1 METCSPQAGQSVRNL
16 NTRPLGS
23 VEITTH
29 GFCGQICFDNTGGC
43 DTIEQKQP
51 VSPVQSH
58 IIVLCVGKCNQGG
71 AGGKERNMKQAKRIV
86 AMVLCL
92 LALLALPAGAVM
104 EKGEPNITAQT
115 TMREVRNNPGIK
127 NSGFYTYSQ
136 DKDCPPGQALWEMTT
151 VEGYTNEYV
160 AEGCAKGLNL
170 VIENYNNGVQVTH
183 SFYTDAEK
191 AADRT
196 KNNTGLFYFP
206 AKAENAKFALIL
218 AGSGA
223 NESAELEEGACT
235 AWQLHELGYAAFI
248 LRYRV
253 WTDASDDAP
262 LEDIGRAM
270 QYIEEHA
277 AEFGIQPEQYAIVGY
292 SMGGHLTGLFGTE
305 SVGYKHYNVPKPA
318 ALLLGYPINDMTYI
332 KPIYHVIQDIG
343 AYGPKYYT
351 RNLSDEITPDYPATY
366 HWHGV
371 NDTLLKELVYW
382 RQGPQLEAAL
392 QANHVKHVYRVFNNA
407 PHVCGI
413 GTGTDAENWLVEAT
427 AFWEEQCA

>member
-1 METCSPQAGQSVRNL
+1 
-16 NTRPLGS
+16 
-23 VEITTH
+23 
-29 GFCGQICFDNTGGC
+29 
-43 DTIEQKQP
+43 
-51 VSPVQSH
+51 
-58 IIVLCVGKCNQGG
+58 
-71 AGGKERNMKQAKRIV
+71 MK
-86 AMVLCL
+86 
-92 LALLALPAGAVM
+92 
-104 EKGEPNITAQT
+104 
-115 TMREVRNNPGIK
+115 EVRNNPGIK

-253 WTDASDDAP
+253 WTDASMMLRWRTSAGP
-262 LEDIGRAM
+262 CSTLRNTLRSLASSRSSTPSWDIPW
-270 QYIEEHA
+270 A
-277 AEFGIQPEQYAIVGY
+277 A
-292 SMGGHLTGLFGTE
+292 T
-305 SVGYKHYNVPKPA
+305 
-318 ALLLGYPINDMTYI
+318 
-332 KPIYHVIQDIG
+332 
-343 AYGPKYYT
+343 
-351 RNLSDEITPDYPATY
+351 
-366 HWHGV
+366 
-371 NDTLLKELVYW
+371 
-382 RQGPQLEAAL
+382 
-392 QANHVKHVYRVFNNA
+392 
-407 PHVCGI
+407 
-413 GTGTDAENWLVEAT
+413 
-427 AFWEEQCA
+427 